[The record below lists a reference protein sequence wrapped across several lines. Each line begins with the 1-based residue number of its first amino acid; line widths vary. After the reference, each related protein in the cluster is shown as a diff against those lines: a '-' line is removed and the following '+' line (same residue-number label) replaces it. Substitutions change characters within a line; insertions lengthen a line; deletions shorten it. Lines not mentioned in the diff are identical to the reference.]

1 VRRQPRLT
9 IKHRAGILFVAGTVA
24 MAAAISAL
32 GPNGNYVLIFTY
44 VVCTLGVCAC
54 TTFATIRVLGYLWRG
69 KSGAGSA
76 DGVVEFGLL
85 IGLFIVSPL
94 TLTGAFQILQAVV
107 GSL

>member
-1 VRRQPRLT
+1 
-9 IKHRAGILFVAGTVA
+9 
-24 MAAAISAL
+24 MAAAIAAL
-32 GPNGNYVLIFTY
+32 GPNGNYPLIFTY
-44 VVCTLGVCAC
+44 VACTLGVCAC
-54 TTFATIRVLGYLWRG
+54 TTVVTIRVLGFLWR
-69 KSGAGSA
+69 GSA